1 VDLDVNQ
8 FFKAMESVLGRSKDE
23 PGNEAGFD
31 GKSSSSDIDL
41 EDDSDYGSD
50 FGEESGEKG
59 MDNAFME
66 SYSDALN
73 KELSMTTIEK
83 SFARA
88 PHPDTSNEVILSHS
102 IS

>member
-1 VDLDVNQ
+1 MNWILLIKN
-8 FFKAMESVLGRSKDE
+8 A
-23 PGNEAGFD
+23 FD
-31 GKSSSSDIDL
+31 CA

-102 IS
+102 ISWLCLAQIACVLLKL

>member
-1 VDLDVNQ
+1 MGV
-8 FFKAMESVLGRSKDE
+8 
-23 PGNEAGFD
+23 
-31 GKSSSSDIDL
+31 IC
-41 EDDSDYGSD
+41 
-50 FGEESGEKG
+50 EESGEKG

-102 IS
+102 ISWLCLAQILCTSQTMNMNIVVIPEIS